1 MADGY
6 CLVVLNRTKTN
17 CNFSQTEATEETI
30 HRKTFDPRFEF
41 ASVTYVSINYVMQQ
55 LTTLV

>member
-17 CNFSQTEATEETI
+17 CNFSQT
-30 HRKTFDPRFEF
+30 RVLQKKPKTFDRRFEF